1 MKKKIIAL
9 TLAIM
14 MLCSTIFSHTVVIAN
29 AGGTEPTITVETV
42 NAYRGDTDVTVNISI
57 SNNPGIVYMQL
68 EIAYPTEKLELVSG
82 TDTGLLKGWL
92 TPSGFESSN
101 PTYVTWDDGLAETNN
116 ANNGNILTLK
126 FKVKNFEIT
135 ESTKFGLADII
146 VSYDEEQV
154 FDVNM
159 DNVSFAVVNGG
170 INVACKHDGAT
181 YLKNEKPTS
190 CFEMGYTGDKYCDIC
205 DEKIDDGEDIPKSS
219 HSPSTDYSHNTT
231 HHWKDCLTIGCGNE
245 IDKEEHLGGTKTC
258 TAQAICSV
266 CNQPYGDKAP
276 HTYTVPQKDTDDHW
290 NKCANCDAIDT
301 KVAHTFDQKVKNT
314 NTLKDAADCDEDAVY
329 YFSCTCGQVSTTLTF
344 VDTGSATQ
352 DHKDAD
358 GNWEYN
364 DTKHWHTCECS
375 KIIDEED
382 HNGGTKTCTTQAVCV
397 DCQQPYG
404 DKAPHSYTVPQKDAD
419 DHWNKCANCDAID
432 TKVAHTFDQKVKNA
446 NTLKDAADCDDDAV
460 YYLSCTCGQ
469 ISITLT
475 FVDTGSATG
484 NHIDADGQW
493 ETDGTKHW
501 HTCECGETLDEENHK
516 GGNKTC
522 TAQAICSVCNKAYGD
537 KAPHTYNVP
546 QKDADD
552 HWNKCANCDAIDT
565 KVAHTFDQ
573 KVKNTNALKDA
584 ADCDEDAVY
593 YLSCTCGQVS
603 TTLTFVDTGS
613 ATQDHKDADGNWET
627 NGTKHWHT
635 CECSKILD
643 EEDHKGG
650 TATCTDQATCSVCNV
665 KYGTKN
671 ADNHTGG
678 TEIKDAV
685 PVKCDQDGYTGDT
698 YCKGCGEKIV
708 DGEPILKG
716 HRTVKVPYAKETH
729 DKDGNIEYYT
739 CSGCDLLFS
748 DEAATTIIT
757 LDDTVIEKGEH
768 SYGESYEKDNE
779 NHWKQCACGNII
791 ENSAHTMSDWTVT
804 KEATKTE
811 KGCKEKTCSVCGYKV
826 TEDIPVLESNN
837 DDKPNSPQTGD
848 NNNLLLWVVLMF
860 ISVTCLTVI
869 TVYNKKR
876 KHNR

>member
-9 TLAIM
+9 TLAVM
-14 MLCSTIFSHTVVIAN
+14 MLCSTIFTHTVVIAN

-57 SNNPGIVYMQL
+57 SNNPGVVGVKL
-68 EIAYPTEKLELVSG
+68 KIAYPSEKLELISAEN
-82 TDTGLLKGWL
+82 TKLLNGWSS
-92 TPSGFESSN
+92 PSNFAESN
-101 PTYVTWDDGLAETNN
+101 PMTVTWMDELTDVDNES
-116 ANNGNILTLK
+116 NGSILTLK
-126 FKVKNFEIT
+126 FKVKDFEI
-135 ESTKFGLADII
+135 SDSLKLGLADIT
-146 VSYDEEQV
+146 VSCGTYDIC
-154 FDVNM
+154 
-159 DNVSFAVVNGG
+159 NVLLTPVEFQIVNGG

-276 HTYTVPQKDTDDHW
+276 HTYT
-290 NKCANCDAIDT
+290 I
-301 KVAHTFDQKVKNT
+301 
-314 NTLKDAADCDEDAVY
+314 
-329 YFSCTCGQVSTTLTF
+329 
-344 VDTGSATQ
+344 
-352 DHKDAD
+352 
-358 GNWEYN
+358 
-364 DTKHWHTCECS
+364 
-375 KIIDEED
+375 
-382 HNGGTKTCTTQAVCV
+382 
-397 DCQQPYG
+397 
-404 DKAPHSYTVPQKDAD
+404 PQKDAD

-432 TKVAHTFDQKVKNA
+432 TKIAHTFDQKVKNA

-469 ISITLT
+469 IS
-475 FVDTGSATG
+475 
-484 NHIDADGQW
+484 
-493 ETDGTKHW
+493 
-501 HTCECGETLDEENHK
+501 
-516 GGNKTC
+516 
-522 TAQAICSVCNKAYGD
+522 
-537 KAPHTYNVP
+537 
-546 QKDADD
+546 
-552 HWNKCANCDAIDT
+552 
-565 KVAHTFDQ
+565 
-573 KVKNTNALKDA
+573 
-584 ADCDEDAVY
+584 
-593 YLSCTCGQVS
+593 

-613 ATQDHKDADGNWET
+613 ATAEHSDADGLWET
-627 NGTKHWHT
+627 DGTKHWHT

-698 YCKGCGEKIV
+698 YCKGCGEKIA

-716 HRTVKVPYAKETH
+716 HRTVKVPYVKETH
-729 DKDGNIEYYT
+729 EKDGNIEYYT

-748 DEAATTIIT
+748 DQAATTIIA

-768 SYGESYEKDNE
+768 SYGESYEKDDE

-826 TEDIPVLESNN
+826 AEDIPVLESNN

-848 NNNLLLWVVLMF
+848 DNNLLLWVVLMF

-876 KHNR
+876 KHSR